1 MEFWYKLPAPV
12 RTSLVALFFV
22 VMGVGVEWLTSVLQS
37 LQSAP
42 TV

>member
-22 VMGVGVEWLTSVLQS
+22 VMGIATEWLTKVLESMQGS
-37 LQSAP
+37 PVA
-42 TV
+42 